1 MVYFPARYEVLFIRQ
16 YCSFELCL
24 NVRVFVMCSGDGC
37 VFKSRMRQSLGT
49 NRWVFHVEKV
59 MTSLWKQKH
68 HAHINWGATYPY
80 LLFHFI
86 FSKIFSEIGIWERV
100 PFQIIIFSPK
110 FWSCLTSSRAGVS
123 KYLISRTPKYDD
135 PLNLKTAV
143 YTICIVY
150 SVCTCLECET
160 ILN

>member
-59 MTSLWKQKH
+59 MTSLWKQKI
-68 HAHINWGATYPY
+68 HAHINWGATYLSTNMMIHWIIKAAVYCICRPIVYNLCICLKTY
-80 LLFHFI
+80 LCCVKKFYFKFNSWLWCFLCTVPKLSEKYWLCNSCI
-86 FSKIFSEIGIWERV
+86 F
-100 PFQIIIFSPK
+100 
-110 FWSCLTSSRAGVS
+110 CLPS
-123 KYLISRTPKYDD
+123 KYKPNRF
-135 PLNLKTAV
+135 V
-143 YTICIVY
+143 
-150 SVCTCLECET
+150 
-160 ILN
+160 